1 MLPDRPVGDD
11 STGIPSRIPP
21 GTAAFITIAV
31 FIAAIQEL
39 HPEWLGL
46 AERDPARIAAG
57 EWWRVVTALLAFD
70 DGPVQKLGT
79 VFAVLGLGLIAER
92 KIGTAEWLII
102 AFVSGLAGQIVGL
115 WWQPIGAS
123 SSVAV
128 AGLLGATAA
137 WLAWPKTPRADGEAE
152 GAQAANAARAFAR
165 PRGAG
170 ERSEPGV
177 SGRMLPWFARI
188 APLVVLGLAIAL
200 VVLRDLHGPPIFVGG
215 ALSALFLFLRRS
227 R

>member
-11 STGIPSRIPP
+11 STGIPSRVPP
-21 GTAAFITIAV
+21 GTAAIITIAV
-31 FIAAIQEL
+31 FVSVIQEL
-39 HPEWLGL
+39 HPEWLAL
-46 AERDPARIAAG
+46 AERDPVHIAAG

-79 VFAVLGLGLIAER
+79 VFAVLGLGVIAER

-128 AGLLGATAA
+128 AGLLGATGA
-137 WLAWPKTPRADGEAE
+137 WLAWPRTARADGEAE
-152 GAQAANAARAFAR
+152 SAQAANAARAFAR

-177 SGRMLPWFARI
+177 SGKMLSWFVRI
-188 APLVVLGLAIAL
+188 APLAVVGLAIAL
-200 VVLRDLHGPPIFVGG
+200 VALRDLHGPPIFVGA
-215 ALSALFLFLRRS
+215 ALTALFLFRRQS
-227 R
+227 G